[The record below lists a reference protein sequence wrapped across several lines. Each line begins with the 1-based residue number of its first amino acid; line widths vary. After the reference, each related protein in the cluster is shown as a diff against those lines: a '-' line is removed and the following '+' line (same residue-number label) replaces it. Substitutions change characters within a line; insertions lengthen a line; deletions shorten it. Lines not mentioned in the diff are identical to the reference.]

1 LYEEGN
7 FSTEQ
12 GIYSACSPP
21 EISSSKEKRPLGD
34 RQVGHQA
41 ARLRRPLPASMRD
54 HSPAKKRES
63 GCTVHAG
70 RHVVLRIGNHK
81 ADAEGIAGSVEHLI
95 DD

>member
-1 LYEEGN
+1 MNRVIFDGTGN
-7 FSTEQ
+7 LFSLQPSRNLIIE
-12 GIYSACSPP
+12 
-21 EISSSKEKRPLGD
+21 EKRPLGD

>member
-1 LYEEGN
+1 MNRVIFDGTGN
-7 FSTEQ
+7 LFSLQPSRNLIIE
-12 GIYSACSPP
+12 
-21 EISSSKEKRPLGD
+21 EKRPLGD
-34 RQVGHQA
+34 RQVGHPA